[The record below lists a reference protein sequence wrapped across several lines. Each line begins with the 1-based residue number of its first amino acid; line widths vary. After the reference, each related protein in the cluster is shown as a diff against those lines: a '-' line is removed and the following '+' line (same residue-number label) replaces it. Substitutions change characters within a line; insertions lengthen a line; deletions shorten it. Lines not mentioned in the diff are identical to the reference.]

1 MLLRVK
7 YHKGGTGMR
16 ISKDFIIKKI
26 MDDYIVVPTGKE
38 MVDFNAMITL
48 NETGAFLWERLQEEK
63 TENGLVEELCAEYD
77 VSSDVAA
84 QDIADFLK
92 LLRDADILLS

>member
-1 MLLRVK
+1 
-7 YHKGGTGMR
+7 
-16 ISKDFIIKKI
+16 
-26 MDDYIVVPTGKE
+26 MDNYIVVPTGKE

-63 TENGLVEELCAEYD
+63 TENELVEELCAEYD

>member
-1 MLLRVK
+1 
-7 YHKGGTGMR
+7 MR

-63 TENGLVEELCAEYD
+63 TENELVEELCAEYD